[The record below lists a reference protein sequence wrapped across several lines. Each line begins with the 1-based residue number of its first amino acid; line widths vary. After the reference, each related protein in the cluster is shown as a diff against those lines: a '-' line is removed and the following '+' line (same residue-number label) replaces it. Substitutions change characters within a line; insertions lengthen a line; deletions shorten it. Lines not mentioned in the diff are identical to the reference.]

1 MTAVAATYEQDFPG
15 TKEHVAKAR
24 EFVAGLVAH
33 LDTVRKGEIELCA
46 SELATNAVLHTMSG
60 APDGT
65 YTIGVEISPTTVVL
79 AVTDLGPALIPRPR
93 TSPEEHGRGLVLVA
107 ALADHFVRR
116 DTEAI
121 AAFDIGGW

>member
-24 EFVAGLVAH
+24 EWIAGLVAH
-33 LDTVRKGEIELCA
+33 LGPVRKGEIEVCV

-65 YTIGVEISPTTVVL
+65 YTISVDVFPTTVTIT
-79 AVTDLGPALIPRPR
+79 VTDLGPTLIPRPR
-93 TSPEEHGRGLVLVA
+93 VSPEEHGRGLVLVA
-107 ALADHFVRR
+107 ALADHLVRR
-116 DTEAI
+116 GNESIAVFDTL
-121 AAFDIGGW
+121 

>member
-24 EFVAGLVAH
+24 EWIAGFVAH
-33 LDTVRKGEIELCA
+33 LGTMRAGEIELCV

-65 YTIGVEISPTTVVL
+65 YTISVAINPTTV
-79 AVTDLGPALIPRPR
+79 AITVTDLGPALIPRPR
-93 TSPEEHGRGLVLVA
+93 VSPEEHGRGLVLVA
-107 ALADHFVRR
+107 ELADHFVRR
-116 DTEAI
+116 DGEVI
-121 AAFDIGGW
+121 AVFDTLL